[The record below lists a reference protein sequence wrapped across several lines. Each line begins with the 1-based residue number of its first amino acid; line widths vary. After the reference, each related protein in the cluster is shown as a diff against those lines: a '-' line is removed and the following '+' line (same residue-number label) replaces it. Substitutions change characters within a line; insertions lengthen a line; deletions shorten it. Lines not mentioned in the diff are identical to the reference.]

1 MWIIVSILFLL
12 SIVMITFIG
21 LLLFKNLPNTKER
34 LKFALPLLIVIVV
47 ILVCY
52 LFKWHIPTGEI
63 GKFI

>member
-1 MWIIVSILFLL
+1 MWLIIGVLFIL
-12 SIVMITFIG
+12 SIIIISFIG

-34 LKFALPLLIVIVV
+34 LKFALPILLAVVV

-52 LFKWHIPTGEI
+52 FFRWHAPTGEI